1 MTGKVVRMLKMKDLH
16 GTSPRTGGV
25 CVPVSNPGNSRA
37 FTLIEIL
44 VVVSIISILA
54 AIAVPN
60 FLEAQTRAKVS
71 RARNDMRVV
80 AVALEAYHT
89 DNNKYP
95 ERSKAP
101 GGLSFLGL
109 ADTKKRHE
117 EIRVLTTP
125 IAYIS
130 GLPVD
135 VFEIRVESP
144 NNVIDYY
151 SPIIVEHMRDSR
163 LQLDTFPSEPVS
175 ASWTWQKELELS
187 SNYTHGWMLL
197 SVGPDT
203 VLGNTSRT
211 QGNYPHQTSPDDLS
225 IEGPGTTWNQEYDPT
240 NGTVSHGNLTRFQ
253 RHGATATDAFN
264 KND

>member
-1 MTGKVVRMLKMKDLH
+1 MTGMVVRMVEKK
-16 GTSPRTGGV
+16 GFGGASRR
-25 CVPVSNPGNSRA
+25 CPAGQRPPGSGGGIRA

-44 VVVSIISILA
+44 VVVSIIMILA

-60 FLEAQTRAKVS
+60 FLEAQTRSKVS
-71 RARNDMRVV
+71 RARNDMRVM
-80 AVALEAYHT
+80 ALALEAYHT
-89 DNNKYP
+89 DYNKYP
-95 ERSKAP
+95 DRSKAP

-125 IAYIS
+125 IAYVS
-130 GLPVD
+130 GIPVD
-135 VFEIRVESP
+135 VFEIRVEPP

-163 LQLDTFPSEPVS
+163 LRLDTFPKESV
-175 ASWTWQKELELS
+175 ASGWTWQKELELG

-203 VLGNTSRT
+203 VLGNASRT
-211 QGNYPHQTSPDDLS
+211 QGNYPHQTNPDD
-225 IEGPGTTWNQEYDPT
+225 ITVEGPGTTWNQEYDPT
-240 NGTVSHGNLTRFQ
+240 NGTVSYGNLTRFQ

-264 KND
+264 